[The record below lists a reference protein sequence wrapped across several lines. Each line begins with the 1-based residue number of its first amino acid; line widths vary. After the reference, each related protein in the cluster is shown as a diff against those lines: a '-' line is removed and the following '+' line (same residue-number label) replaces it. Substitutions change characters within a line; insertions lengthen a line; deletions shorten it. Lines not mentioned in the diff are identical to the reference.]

1 MMNAQSSRL
10 VALMIVLVTLSC
22 ALTGAGFMIAN
33 VPIAVAYIPFA
44 ITLLIPP
51 RPGKRTTVM
60 ALMAGHFLWP
70 TLISG
75 WGLVRLDFN
84 PVVILVGG
92 VATILVVSYGFA
104 RLGLAISAALLLA
117 LPFFP
122 ANPLLVTG
130 SLFPGAGLAALPV
143 ILLWVKLIEIQR
155 GFVTRCAFLL
165 TLIAASPIITLWFE
179 GTQPAR
185 PSSVVY
191 DEIDISDA
199 RGLTERG
206 YWTQIM
212 NRTGGGDVLV
222 LGENMI
228 THDDHAGINWWCNEA
243 TTRNMIV
250 IMGVM
255 GATGIGEVWRFDHDT
270 CPAPLPLYR
279 AEIGIPMVNAGWW
292 PATGD
297 APQHEDAEP
306 AIQDTQWLI
315 CFEAFSLWRWID
327 VARSDAD
334 HGVILAND
342 HWTAPFTTTLLRR
355 KVAAQFAALFQI
367 DVHHADN
374 EKSALWV
381 RRPQFESP
389 GHLKLSGPGRNGS
402 KVPKRP

>member
-1 MMNAQSSRL
+1 MKHGHRHDESPIILSSRIDGN
-10 VALMIVLVTLSC
+10 VGYSVLRIKSVILSC
-22 ALTGAGFMIAN
+22 ALTGAGILIAD
-33 VPIAVAYIPFA
+33 VPLVIAYIPFA
-44 ITLLIPP
+44 IALLIPP
-51 RPGKRTTVM
+51 RPQKRTAVL

-75 WGLVRLDFN
+75 WGLVRLEFN
-84 PVVILVGG
+84 PFVILVGG
-92 VATILVVSYGFA
+92 VATVLVVSYGFA
-104 RLGLAISAALLLA
+104 RLGLAISAALLLT

-122 ANPLLVTG
+122 ANPLLITG
-130 SLFPGAGLAALPV
+130 SIFPGAGLAALPV

-165 TLIAASPIITLWFE
+165 MLIAASPIITLWLG
-179 GTQPAR
+179 GTQPTR

-228 THDDHAGINWWCNEA
+228 NHDDHAGINWWCSEA
-243 TTRNMIV
+243 IARDMTV

-255 GATGIGEVWRFDHDT
+255 GTTGVGEVWRFDHDT

-306 AIQDTQWLI
+306 AIPDTQWLI

-327 VARSDAD
+327 VVRLDTD
-334 HGVILAND
+334 HVVILAND
-342 HWTAPFTTTLLRR
+342 HWTAPFTTTQLRR
-355 KVAAQFAALFQI
+355 KVAAQSASLFHI
-367 DVHHADN
+367 DVHHADS
-374 EKSALWV
+374 EKSALWG
-381 RRPQFESP
+381 RRQ
-389 GHLKLSGPGRNGS
+389 
-402 KVPKRP
+402 

>member
-1 MMNAQSSRL
+1 MMKAPSSRPA
-10 VALMIVLVTLSC
+10 ALMTVLVTLSC
-22 ALTGAGFMIAN
+22 ALTGAGFLIAD
-33 VPIAVAYIPFA
+33 VPIAIAYIPFA
-44 ITLLIPP
+44 IALLIPP

-75 WGLVRLDFN
+75 WGLVRLEFN

-92 VATILVVSYGFA
+92 VATVLVVSYGFA

-130 SLFPGAGLAALPV
+130 SLFPGAGLTALPV
-143 ILLWVKLIEIQR
+143 ILLWITLIEIQR
-155 GFVTRCAFLL
+155 GFVTRCAFLVA
-165 TLIAASPIITLWFE
+165 LIAASPIITHWFG
-179 GTQPAR
+179 GTLSTR
-185 PSSVVY
+185 PSVIVY
-191 DEIDISDA
+191 DEIDVSDA
-199 RGLTERG
+199 RGLTGRG
-206 YWTQIM
+206 QWTQIM
-212 NRTGGGDVLV
+212 NRPEISDVLV

-228 THDDHAGINWWCNEA
+228 THGDHAGTNWWCNEA
-243 TTRNMIV
+243 IARDMTV

-255 GATGIGEVWRFDHDT
+255 GATGVGEIWRFDHDT

-297 APQHEDAEP
+297 APQHEGAETTIP
-306 AIQDTQWLI
+306 DTQWLI

-334 HGVILAND
+334 HIVILAND
-342 HWTAPFTTTLLRR
+342 HWTAPFTTALLRR
-355 KVAAQFAALFQI
+355 KVAAQFAALFHFN
-367 DVHHADN
+367 VHHADS
-374 EKSALWV
+374 EKSALLG
-381 RRPQFESP
+381 RRQ
-389 GHLKLSGPGRNGS
+389 
-402 KVPKRP
+402 